1 MYDFRLNINYLL
13 ALVPRQVASLLF
25 IVAVSTLSA
34 CGAKQVVVKDS
45 FPAPVYAQHPQHV
58 GLYLDEAFSNYTHA
72 QKLPSGDD
80 WNIDIGT
87 ANVALFQQILAGMFA
102 QVTSVQGIAG
112 NSGLDAVIQPEI
124 EQYQFNTP
132 EQNQTDYFEA
142 WFKYRITL
150 YDAQGK
156 KLADWPLTA
165 YGRSEAQ
172 FMGAEDSLR
181 LATRIAMRDAATAM
195 VLEFSQNPAVRA
207 LLYAPALNPNGSPG
221 TSSTLSTQGE
231 GQGAN

>member
-1 MYDFRLNINYLL
+1 MYDFRLNINQLL
-13 ALVPRQVASLLF
+13 ALAPRQAASLLL
-25 IVAVSTLSA
+25 IVVVSALSA
-34 CGAKQVVVKDS
+34 CGVKQVVVKDS
-45 FPAPVYAQHPQHV
+45 FPTPVYAQHPQHV
-58 GLYLDEAFSNYTHA
+58 GLYLDDAFGSYTHT
-72 QKLPSGDD
+72 QKLPSGGD
-80 WNIDIGT
+80 WNIDLGT

-102 QVTSVQGIAG
+102 QVTSVQGVAG
-112 NSGLDAVIQPEI
+112 NSGLDAVIKPEI

-150 YDAQGK
+150 YDPQGK

-172 FMGAEDSLR
+172 FMNAEDSLR

-195 VLEFSQNPAVRA
+195 VLEFGQNPAVRA
-207 LLYAPALNPNGSPG
+207 LLYAPPPNPGGSPVADPE
-221 TSSTLSTQGE
+221 LSTQGE
-231 GQGAN
+231 SQDAN